1 MPFSPPAHIASALF
15 VHSPEALVCCRRDG
29 EIVAVNKAACRL
41 VGYGTDGLLGHN
53 FAGLCE
59 TQPLPGF
66 DTAAA
71 ADHWQGDFHCRRAN
85 GPTFIAEFH
94 ASAFQTDAEG
104 LWICLALRNITGQR
118 HAEQRLRASDDR
130 HARVL
135 EGSNQGFWE
144 WNLKTGLFEVSAR
157 FESMLGFAVGERNL
171 SVEEWPKLVH
181 PDDYAA
187 ATASIE
193 RHLHGHAPF
202 HEVELRCITKDG
214 SWKWVLTKGRVVEW
228 DTDGSPLLMAGT
240 HSDISERRLVEA
252 ELDQHRNHLEEL
264 VRRGSAE
271 IDMLYNQAP
280 CGYHSVDTRGQFV
293 AINDTE
299 LRMLGYS
306 RDEVVGKLNIRD
318 VLAPYEIAR
327 FERQFVEF
335 LQTGRIT
342 DVEFDVLRKDRSVL
356 PVRVSAELIRAPGS
370 GLAFSS
376 TTMTDNRERKA
387 MDARI
392 AALHTELERRAIDAE
407 AASRAKS
414 AFLANMSHEIRTPLN
429 AIIGI
434 THLLHRT
441 PLDARQAAQLD
452 KIDAAGHHLLQV
464 INDILDISKIE
475 ADRLQLEQIP
485 LNPTALLNEAAA
497 LVGNRAAE
505 KALHLVVESPPA
517 PPCLVG
523 DPTRLRQA
531 LLNYASN
538 AIKFTERGTVTLRLS
553 IADESTD
560 DALLRFEVEDTGPGI
575 TPAVLASL
583 FSTFAQGDNSTTRKH
598 GGTGLGLVI
607 ARRLAQLM
615 GGDAGATSTPG
626 VGSVF
631 WFTARLDKAS
641 GPMAAPD
648 PEADNLEALLVG
660 ALHGARVLL
669 AEDEPVNQEIAREL
683 LGELGL
689 SVDVANNGAEAVA
702 MASQGGYALILM
714 DIQMPHT
721 DGLAATREI
730 RAATWG
736 RDVPI
741 IAMTANAFSEDRQ
754 RCTTAGM
761 NDFLS
766 KPVEPA
772 LFYATVIR
780 WLRQH

>member
-53 FAGLCE
+53 LAGLSE
-59 TQPLPGF
+59 TQPLPGL
-66 DTAAA
+66 DTAAEGA
-71 ADHWQGDFHCRRAN
+71 HWQGEFHCRRAN

-104 LWICLALRNITGQR
+104 LWICLALRDITGQR

-144 WNLKTGLFEVSAR
+144 WNLKTGTFEVSAR
-157 FESMLGFAVGERNL
+157 FESMLGFELGERDL
-171 SVEEWPKLVH
+171 SVSEWPKLVH
-181 PDDYAA
+181 PDDFAA

-202 HEVELRCITKDG
+202 HEVELRCLTKDG

-240 HSDISERRLVEA
+240 HSDISERKRVEA
-252 ELDQHRNHLEEL
+252 ELNGYRHHLETL
-264 VRRGSAE
+264 VRQRSAE
-271 IDMLYNQAP
+271 IDTLYNQAP
-280 CGYHSVDTRGQFV
+280 CGYHSIDIHGQFV

-299 LRMLGYS
+299 LRMLGYR
-306 RDEVVGKLNIRD
+306 RDEVIGKLNIRD
-318 VLAPYEIAR
+318 VLAPHEIAR
-327 FERQFVEF
+327 FERQFAEF
-335 LQTGRIT
+335 IRTGRIS
-342 DVEFDVLRKDRSVL
+342 DVEFDVRRKDGSEL
-356 PVRVSAELIRAPGS
+356 PVRVSAELIRHPDGS
-370 GLAFSS
+370 FAFSS
-376 TTMTDNRERKA
+376 TTMSDNRERKA
-387 MDARI
+387 MDAHI
-392 AALHTELERRAIDAE
+392 ASLHAELQRRAAEAE
-407 AASRAKS
+407 AANKAKS

-429 AIIGI
+429 AIIGM
-434 THLLHRT
+434 THLLNRT
-441 PLDARQAAQLD
+441 SLDARQAAQVG
-452 KIDAAGHHLLQV
+452 KIDAAGRHLLQV

-475 ADRLQLEQIP
+475 ADRLQLEQIV
-485 LNPTALLNEAAA
+485 LNPAALLHEAAA
-497 LVGNRAAE
+497 LMENRATE
-505 KALHLVVESPPA
+505 KSLRLNVEAPEGPPHLI
-517 PPCLVG
+517 G

-531 LLNYASN
+531 LLNFASN
-538 AIKFTERGTVTLRLS
+538 AIKFTDRGRVTLRLTL
-553 IADESTD
+553 ADESDD

-575 TPAVLASL
+575 APEVLASL
-583 FSTFAQGDNSTTRKH
+583 FSAFEQGDNATTRKH

-607 ARRLAQLM
+607 ARRLAELM
-615 GGDAGATSTPG
+615 GGEAGANSTPG

-631 WFTARLDKAS
+631 WFTARLKKAVS
-641 GPMAAPD
+641 PLAQPE
-648 PEADNLEALLVG
+648 PEADNLEALLMG
-660 ALHGARVLL
+660 ALHGAHVLL

-689 SVDVANNGAEAVA
+689 VVDVANDGLEAVT
-702 MASQGGYALILM
+702 MAAARQYALILM
-714 DIQMPHT
+714 DMQMPGL
-721 DGLAATREI
+721 DGLSATREI
-730 RAATWG
+730 RAAPWG

-754 RCTTAGM
+754 RCTAAGM

-772 LFYATVIR
+772 LLYATVVR